1 VLSIADLG
9 WKDAVRAD
17 PALAEG
23 VNVVGGNIVY
33 EPVATAHGMAWSALD
48 AVL

>member
-1 VLSIADLG
+1 
-9 WKDAVRAD
+9 VRAD

-33 EPVATAHGMAWSALD
+33 EPVATGHGMGWSALD
-48 AVL
+48 TVL